1 MLDAKMEEQQL
12 QRQHMLQKYQSS
24 VRYLAQQG
32 LAFRGYEEKEGN
44 MMQLLQMWS
53 LHDADI
59 KHWLRDGK
67 YLFHI
72 INEQIKLMGDHVLR
86 VMLSEIRS
94 CMFFAIQVVEATDV
108 ASNEQM
114 CVSVRWVSKEYEIFE
129 EPIGLVKLTKTGAAT
144 IFAALE
150 DVLLR
155 CILPVNTCK

>member
-1 MLDAKMEEQQL
+1 
-12 QRQHMLQKYQSS
+12 
-24 VRYLAQQG
+24 
-32 LAFRGYEEKEGN
+32 
-44 MMQLLQMWS
+44 
-53 LHDADI
+53 
-59 KHWLRDGK
+59 
-67 YLFHI
+67 
-72 INEQIKLMGDHVLR
+72 MGDHVLR

-114 CVSVRWVSKEYEIFE
+114 CVSVRWISKEYEIFE

-150 DVLLR
+150 DLLLR